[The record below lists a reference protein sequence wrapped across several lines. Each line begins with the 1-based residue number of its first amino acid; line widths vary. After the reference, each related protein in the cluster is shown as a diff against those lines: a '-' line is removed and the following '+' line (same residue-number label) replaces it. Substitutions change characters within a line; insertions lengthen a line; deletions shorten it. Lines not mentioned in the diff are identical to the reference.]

1 MTDNEAMVPP
11 RRRFSWGALAVLLL
25 LLLLGAGGYGGWRV
39 WHANH
44 DTEDTVAAQENL
56 LVHLSHQLADTQSQ
70 VEDLRSHLGDLGDSQ
85 RQSADAIAKLQ
96 SRGDDLDQS
105 LARLSADVKGGRIR
119 AQLVTVE
126 QLLLLANDRAQLAH
140 DARGAALAL
149 QLAEDR
155 LSTLAEPRLFEVR
168 KAIADERAALQ
179 ALPQADRTGAVL
191 SLAGLIDRAD
201 SLPLRQHP
209 LVQTAA
215 AAPEAAA
222 PQLPFGRSW
231 WSRGWESVRE
241 MLSHVFIVHR
251 TDKPVDRMLPPEQ
264 EALVRQL
271 LALKLESARA
281 ALLRDDTASFRS
293 AVDSAS
299 RWLGDYYRPEDP
311 AVSAARAEL
320 ERLHTLELDPP
331 LPDLSR
337 SVGLLRAYI
346 DAMPR

>member
-1 MTDNEAMVPP
+1 MTDNDAMPP

-25 LLLLGAGGYGGWRV
+25 LVLLGAGGYGGWRV

-56 LVHLSHQLADTQSQ
+56 LVHLSHQLSDTQSQ
-70 VEDLRSHLGDLGDSQ
+70 LEELRTHLGDLTDSQ
-85 RQSADAIAKLQ
+85 RQSADAIARLQ
-96 SRGDDLDQS
+96 GRGDEVDQAI
-105 LARLSADVKGGRIR
+105 ARLSADLKGGRIR

-155 LSTLAEPRLFEVR
+155 LGSLAEPRLFEVR

-179 ALPQADRTGAVL
+179 ALPQADRAGAAL
-191 SLAGLIDRAD
+191 SLSGLIDRAD
-201 SLPLRQHP
+201 TLPLRQHP
-209 LVQTAA
+209 AVQAAA
-215 AAPEAAA
+215 AAPQATPAM
-222 PQLPFGRSW
+222 PPFGRSW
-231 WSRGWESVRE
+231 TSRGWDSVRE
-241 MLSHVFIVHR
+241 MLGHVFIVHR
-251 TDKPVDRMLPPEQ
+251 TDKPVDRLLPPEQ
-264 EALVRQL
+264 EVLVKQL

-281 ALLRDDTASFRS
+281 ALLLGDTASFRS
-293 AVDSAS
+293 ALDSAG

-320 ERLHTLELDPP
+320 ERLRTLELDPP

>member
-1 MTDNEAMVPP
+1 MTDNEAMPP

-44 DTEDTVAAQENL
+44 DTEDTVAAQETL
-56 LVHLSHQLADTQSQ
+56 LIHLSHQLSDSNSQ
-70 VEDLRSHLGDLGDSQ
+70 IEDLRSHLGDLTDSQ
-85 RQSADAIAKLQ
+85 HQSVDAIAKLQ
-96 SRGDDLDQS
+96 GRGDEVDQA
-105 LARLSADVKGGRIR
+105 LARLSADLKGGRTR
-119 AQLVTVE
+119 AQLITVE

-140 DARGAALAL
+140 DPHGAGLAL

-155 LSTLAEPRLFEVR
+155 LGALAEPRLFEVR
-168 KAIADERAALQ
+168 KAVADERAALQ
-179 ALPQADRTGAVL
+179 ALPQADRPGAAL
-191 SLAGLIDRAD
+191 SLSSLIDRAD
-201 SLPLRQHP
+201 TLPLRQHP
-209 LVQTAA
+209 AVQPAA
-215 AAPEAAA
+215 ASPPQAPAE
-222 PQLPFGRSW
+222 PPFGRGW
-231 WSRGWESVRE
+231 LSRGWDSVRE
-241 MLSHVFIVHR
+241 MLGHVFIVHR
-251 TDKPVDRMLPPEQ
+251 TDKPVDRLLPPEQ
-264 EALVRQL
+264 EVLVREL

-281 ALLRDDTASFRS
+281 ALLLGDTASFRG
-293 AVDSAS
+293 ALDSAI

-320 ERLHTLELDPP
+320 ERLHGLELDPP